1 MYRVGLSTN
10 GKEINEELFRS
21 YARGGVGQME
31 LAMSAPQWY
40 EINFKEIGKWAGEYG
55 VNLWSMHL
63 PFGYGAGT
71 PFDPSEPEFC
81 DETVQRHGELMKK
94 GADIGIDKFVIHA
107 SLENI
112 DDDHRRMRMD
122 CAKDSMAR
130 LAKIARDSGVTVAV
144 EALPRTCLG
153 RISAEMAELTG
164 VDDSLRVCF
173 DTNHIMLEDNADYIR
188 KVGDKIITLHV
199 SDFDYIRER
208 HWLPGEGEVDWR
220 GVLDALSDVGYGG
233 VWMYE
238 VAFKAPDTII
248 RERDLIPEDFVR
260 NAREIFSGASP
271 TLISRVNPEL
281 YK

>member
-1 MYRVGLSTN
+1 MYRIGLSTTE
-10 GKEINEELFRS
+10 KEINEELFRA
-21 YARGGVGQME
+21 YASGGIGQME
-31 LAMSAPQWY
+31 LAMDAPRWY
-40 EINFKEIGKWAGEYG
+40 EIDFRKIGKWAGEYG

-71 PFDPSEPEFC
+71 PFDPSEPDFC
-81 DETVQRHGELMKK
+81 NETVQRHGEFMKK

-122 CAKDSMAR
+122 CAKESLAR
-130 LAKIARDSGVTVAV
+130 LAQTARECGVTVAV

-153 RISAEMAELTG
+153 RISEEMAELTG

-208 HWLPGEGEVDWR
+208 HCFQARARLTGGEF
-220 GVLDALSDVGYGG
+220 LTPY
-233 VWMYE
+233 
-238 VAFKAPDTII
+238 
-248 RERDLIPEDFVR
+248 
-260 NAREIFSGASP
+260 P
-271 TLISRVNPEL
+271 TLATGECGCTRWLSKLRGPSFARGILCLRISSETPVRFSQERHPL
-281 YK
+281 